1 MTPPVLLL
9 VDVQQGFDDP
19 VWGTRNNPQAEA
31 NIARLLSAW
40 RRQQQ
45 PVIHV
50 QHSSVMP
57 GSPLAE
63 DHPGWQFKPEAV
75 PLESEPIFTKHVN
88 SAFIGTELEAYLRTH
103 NHHHLVIAGFTTD
116 HCVSTTTRMAGN
128 LGFEVELVE
137 DATATFDR
145 VNVQGKPLSAEEI
158 HNIHMASLHNEFC
171 TVVKADAVLAP
182 LNNKNAHS

>member
-1 MTPPVLLL
+1 MTSVLLL

-31 NIARLLSAW
+31 NIARLLAAW
-40 RRQQQ
+40 RQHGQ

-63 DHPGWQFKPEAV
+63 GHPGWQFKPEAV
-75 PLESEPIFTKHVN
+75 PLTTEPIFTKHVN
-88 SAFIGTELEAYLRTH
+88 SAFIGTELETYLREH
-103 NHHHLVIAGFTTD
+103 NHQHLVIAGLTTD

-128 LGFEVELVE
+128 LGFDVDLVE

-145 VNVQGKPLSAEEI
+145 VNVQGQPLSAEDI
-158 HNIHMASLHNEFC
+158 HNVHMASLHDEFC
-171 TVVKADAVLAP
+171 TVVTTDAVLAS
-182 LNNKNAHS
+182 LNSKDADS